1 MIYATTYEDQKGLS
15 ASIPGYGDYDIAA
28 GIDQNGNSFI
38 KAGNNYFYSLSSIM
52 GADGSYDGSG
62 HLTALGVTRYIG
74 QVPQPGQPQTIS
86 FDQVIANLKQAG
98 VPFTAYVPP
107 PAPSPIAPP
116 SSPSAPA
123 VPVQSVPWF
132 PATDFT
138 HHDGYDTVNAFG
150 EILPVPP
157 GGQESDWEIT
167 GELRPWTRV
176 AHNKSTG
183 FYVHKLPGQ
192 PPDWS
197 PPQLVVPPGYVTIY
211 NTWAPR
217 QNAWPLY
224 AANPSIKDGVTSFSG
239 IKGFN
244 SLTPS
249 VTGQGNSVGLDTK
262 KLALGIYAIKETPLG
277 SIVQENG
284 RTYELYLE
292 EIFDTSTQASAGSFY
307 VTTEGGG
314 GGLLISNPIQLASR
328 IITDIATWGT
338 AEAVRAAAQKA
349 GVPESTI
356 NLATELYAAAA
367 VALATAGAIT
377 VLTAP
382 AVSVA
387 AVPTAGIDGV
397 TQAIAGQTVVETLTA
412 GEGGIVTASGLTA
425 EELGIGT
432 AAVVVPTAV
441 VTTGAVSKIG
451 TALAGEIAK
460 LATVLG
466 TGLANKAISN
476 AINPPKSVSPPSGGP
491 SSLTVN
497 QAPDVP
503 AAKPFNMT
511 AILAAGAAAIL
522 FIRKRT

>member
-62 HLTALGVTRYIG
+62 HLTALGVSRYIG

-138 HHDGYDTVNAFG
+138 SYNGYDTVNAFG
-150 EILPVPP
+150 LIIQVPP
-157 GGQESDWEIT
+157 GGRQSDWEIT

-176 AHNKSTG
+176 AHNKVTG
-183 FYVHKLPGQ
+183 VYVHVLPDQ
-192 PPDWS
+192 TSDWS
-197 PPQLVVPPGYVTIY
+197 PPQLVVPDGYYTIY
-211 NTWAPR
+211 SNWTPR
-217 QNAWPLY
+217 SNAWPLY
-224 AANPSIKDGVTSFSG
+224 LANSVVNNGTISFAG
-239 IKGFN
+239 IKEFN
-244 SLTPS
+244 TLTAS
-249 VTGQGNSVGLDTK
+249 VTGQGNSIGLSAK
-262 KLALGIYAIKETPLG
+262 KLALGIYAVKEIDLG
-277 SIVQENG
+277 STSMENG
-284 RTYELYLE
+284 KTYELWQMDF
-292 EIFDTSTQASAGSFY
+292 FDTSTQTLVGSY
-307 VTTEGGG
+307 WTVIEGGERHATPLELAGMAALAVAIIVTG
-314 GGLLISNPIQLASR
+314 G
-328 IITDIATWGT
+328 IAT
-338 AEAVRAAAQKA
+338 AAIAPVA
-349 GVPESTI
+349 G
-356 NLATELYAAAA
+356 
-367 VALATAGAIT
+367 TAGA
-377 VLTAP
+377 AGG
-382 AVSVA
+382 A
-387 AVPTAGIDGV
+387 AVVGTTAGVDGV
-397 TQAIAGQTVVETLTA
+397 VSAVGGTTLAAETVTA
-412 GEGGIVTASGLTA
+412 GVGGVVTASGVTA
-425 EELGIGT
+425 AELGIGT

-497 QAPDVP
+497 QAPDIP
-503 AAKPFNMT
+503 AAKPLNMT